1 MKKVTL
7 ENFIS
12 KYYLAG
18 AVESVIW
25 KSNGSLDCDFVN
37 ETQDLVGKVSLTTNS
52 IDKGN
57 IGVYKTA
64 QLSKLLT
71 ALDSDIDV
79 KLDGDTNQLHSISLS
94 DKSRKAKFMLADPS
108 VIKKAPDIKS
118 LPEWEVEMDVNDAF
132 ISDFIKSRN
141 AVPDATNFAIVTAGN
156 KVQFVINYSTINT
169 NRVTFE
175 CDGTKVSDIP
185 AIAFKAD
192 LFKEVLVANKGMKGT
207 LKASSKGLMKLDFTD
222 GEFTTSYFLVKQ
234 TIS

>member
-1 MKKVTL
+1 MKKTTL

-25 KSNGSLDCDFVN
+25 KSNGALDCQFVN
-37 ETQDLVGKVSLTTNS
+37 ETQDLVGNVSLNTNT

-71 ALDSDIDV
+71 ALDSDIEV
-79 KLDGDTNQLHSISLS
+79 KLDGDANQLHSLSLS
-94 DKSRKAKFMLADPS
+94 DKKTKAKFMLADPS
-108 VIKKAPDIKS
+108 VIKKAPDIKA
-118 LPEWEVEMDVNDAF
+118 LPEWEVEMDITDAF

-141 AVPDATNFAIVTAGN
+141 AVPDATNFAIVTVGD

-169 NRVTFE
+169 NRVTFD
-175 CDGTKVSDIP
+175 CDANKVSDIP
-185 AIAFKAD
+185 ATAFKAD
-192 LFKEVLVANKGMKGT
+192 LFKEVLIANKGMTGT
-207 LKASSKGLMKLDFTD
+207 LKVSSKGLMKLDFSD
-222 GEFTTSYFLVKQ
+222 KDFTSSYFLVKQ
-234 TIS
+234 TIN